1 MLFIRLS
8 LILALVA
15 AVASAALALTYEVTR
30 PAIKQAEK
38 NEEQNAL
45 RGVFFMGFTK
55 AEPVEHNGI
64 KYYRIFVEGDGQEP
78 SYFALTGQGIGYNK
92 ASPLELLVGF
102 ENPAAK
108 NAGAAMVGSFVCYGW
123 RVIKSQETPGLGEN
137 ARDSK
142 PSFTIAGKLT
152 GKPDDESPDRRTEFQ
167 AQFSGKAAADM
178 KVKENIHIITGATYS
193 TVGII
198 DAVKDADKRLQA
210 ALAK

>member
-1 MLFIRLS
+1 MLFVRLS

-30 PAIKQAEK
+30 PAIVQAEK

-64 KYYRIFVEGDGQEP
+64 KYYRIFVDGDGQEP
-78 SYFALTGQGIGYNK
+78 SFYALTGQGIGYNK
-92 ASPLELLVGF
+92 ASPIELLVGF

-108 NAGAAMVGSFVCYGW
+108 GAAAGSSFICYNW

-142 PSFTIAGKLT
+142 PSFTIAGKLA
-152 GKPDDESPDRRTEFQ
+152 GRPDDESPDRRTEFQ
-167 AQFSGKAAADM
+167 AQFSGKAAAEM
-178 KVKENIHIITGATYS
+178 KVKDNIHIITGATYS